1 MTKKMVCVAMMGG
14 LFTMVLLSQS
24 ATVYAYTLEELVKLS
39 SQIQNERPGINLEL
53 AGNKADYQVG
63 ENVGFEFKADKD
75 CYLVLIDIGT
85 SGRAII
91 LFPNKWHPDNK
102 IEKDKTYM
110 IPPKGSKIAYK
121 VQGPTGMER
130 IKAIASVDPVLSK
143 VESLQEELRVPLP
156 PQTGGGGAQ
165 ELSQGQVFL
174 AMKDPGVVLKDIGI
188 VFSKLDLSKWA
199 TAELT
204 FKIADARLTPSAG
217 QAQPQAPAATPA
229 PTAPPEK

>member
-1 MTKKMVCVAMMGG
+1 MTKKTICAGMLVC
-14 LFTMVLLSQS
+14 LFTVGLLSQS
-24 ATVYAYTLEELVKLS
+24 ATVFAYTLEELVKLS

-102 IEKDKTYM
+102 IEKDKTYL
-110 IPPKGSKIAYK
+110 IPPKGSEIAYQ
-121 VQGPTGMER
+121 VQGPAGMER
-130 IKAIASVDPVLSK
+130 IKAIASVDPVLAK
-143 VESLQEELRVPLP
+143 IESLQEELRVPLP

-165 ELSQGQVFL
+165 QPSQGQVFL

-204 FKIADARLTPSAG
+204 FKITDAGLTPSAG

-229 PTAPPEK
+229 PTAPPKK